1 MFSHKQMWDAI
12 DALAAR
18 NGLSTSGLAKR
29 AGLDATTFNK
39 SKRLSSAGHMR
50 WPTTESLS
58 RILDAT
64 RTPFHDFVLLVNG
77 RSERPA
83 ESIPLI
89 GFAKAG
95 EAGLFDESGA
105 PTGTG
110 WEQIAFPKVNDASAF
125 DPEGRLPEIPETN
138 ASKSGRERAVALARR
153 ENLSVR
159 QLAQRLG
166 GYAGLAFVGT
176 PKTIADAMEEW
187 LVAEGSDGFNVMFPY
202 LPAGLDDFAEK
213 VVPELQ
219 RRGIFRRQYEGTTL
233 RENLGLKR
241 PPNRFFDGEA
251 ARKAG

>member
-64 RTPFHDFVLLVNG
+64 RTPFHDFVLLVN
-77 RSERPA
+77 SKAERPT
-83 ESIPLI
+83 ESIPLV

-95 EAGLFDESGA
+95 DNGLFDEGGI

-110 WEQIAFPKVNDASAF
+110 WEQIAFPKVNDPAAF
-125 DPEGRLPEIPETN
+125 ALEISGDSLLPVYRDGDTIIVSPG
-138 ASKSGRERAVALARR
+138 SQARR
-153 ENLSVR
+153 GDRV
-159 QLAQRLG
+159 
-166 GYAGLAFVGT
+166 VV
-176 PKTIADAMEEW
+176 KT
-187 LVAEGSDGFNVMFPY
+187 
-202 LPAGLDDFAEK
+202 
-213 VVPELQ
+213 
-219 RRGIFRRQYEGTTL
+219 
-233 RENLGLKR
+233 
-241 PPNRFFDGEA
+241 
-251 ARKAG
+251 KAGEIMARVLMRQTARTIELNGFRPDHPPVSLGVGDVAWMARIVWASQ

>member
-18 NGLSTSGLAKR
+18 NSLSTSGLAKR

-95 EAGLFDESGA
+95 EAGLFDDGGA

-110 WEQIAFPKVNDASAF
+110 WEQIAFPKVNDACAF
-125 DPEGRLPEIPETN
+125 ALEISGDGMLPVYRDGDTIIVSPNSQARRGDRVVVRTKAGEVL
-138 ASKSGRERAVALARR
+138 AKVLARQTAR
-153 ENLSVR
+153 TIEFNAFSPNEPPVSLGIGE
-159 QLAQRLG
+159 LAW
-166 GYAGLAFVGT
+166 
-176 PKTIADAMEEW
+176 IARIVWA
-187 LVAEGSDGFNVMFPY
+187 S
-202 LPAGLDDFAEK
+202 
-213 VVPELQ
+213 Q
-219 RRGIFRRQYEGTTL
+219 
-233 RENLGLKR
+233 
-241 PPNRFFDGEA
+241 
-251 ARKAG
+251 

>member
-77 RSERPA
+77 KSERPA

-95 EAGLFDESGA
+95 ESGLFDEGGA

-110 WEQIAFPKVNDASAF
+110 WEQISFPKVNDAAAF
-125 DPEGRLPEIPETN
+125 ALEISGDSMLPVYRDGDTIIVSPNSQARRGDRVVVKTTAGEVL
-138 ASKSGRERAVALARR
+138 AKVLARQTAR
-153 ENLSVR
+153 TIELSSFNSSHPPVS
-159 QLAQRLG
+159 LG
-166 GYAGLAFVGT
+166 IGDVSW
-176 PKTIADAMEEW
+176 IARIVWA
-187 LVAEGSDGFNVMFPY
+187 S
-202 LPAGLDDFAEK
+202 
-213 VVPELQ
+213 Q
-219 RRGIFRRQYEGTTL
+219 
-233 RENLGLKR
+233 
-241 PPNRFFDGEA
+241 
-251 ARKAG
+251 

>member
-64 RTPFHDFVLLVNG
+64 RTPFHDFVQLVDG
-77 RSERPA
+77 KSDRPT

-95 EAGLFDESGA
+95 EDGLFDNNGL

-110 WEQIAFPKVNDASAF
+110 WDQIAFPRVNDACAF
-125 DPEGRLPEIPETN
+125 ALEISGDGLLPVYRDGDTIVVSPNSQIRRGDRVVVRTKAGEVH
-138 ASKSGRERAVALARR
+138 ARVLARQTAR
-153 ENLSVR
+153 TIELNGLGPTQPPVSVSLGDLSW
-159 QLAQRLG
+159 
-166 GYAGLAFVGT
+166 
-176 PKTIADAMEEW
+176 IARIVWA
-187 LVAEGSDGFNVMFPY
+187 S
-202 LPAGLDDFAEK
+202 
-213 VVPELQ
+213 Q
-219 RRGIFRRQYEGTTL
+219 
-233 RENLGLKR
+233 
-241 PPNRFFDGEA
+241 
-251 ARKAG
+251 

>member
-18 NGLSTSGLAKR
+18 NSLSTSGLAKR

-95 EAGLFDESGA
+95 EAGLFDDGGA

-110 WEQIAFPKVNDASAF
+110 WEQIAFPKVNDACAF
-125 DPEGRLPEIPETN
+125 ALEISGDGMLPVYRDGDTIIVSQARRGDRVVVRTKAGEVL
-138 ASKSGRERAVALARR
+138 AKVLARQTAR
-153 ENLSVR
+153 TIEFNAFSPNEPPVSLGIGE
-159 QLAQRLG
+159 LAW
-166 GYAGLAFVGT
+166 
-176 PKTIADAMEEW
+176 IARIVWA
-187 LVAEGSDGFNVMFPY
+187 S
-202 LPAGLDDFAEK
+202 
-213 VVPELQ
+213 Q
-219 RRGIFRRQYEGTTL
+219 
-233 RENLGLKR
+233 
-241 PPNRFFDGEA
+241 
-251 ARKAG
+251 

>member
-83 ESIPLI
+83 ESIPLV

-95 EAGLFDESGA
+95 ESGLFDESGA
-105 PTGTG
+105 PTGTE
-110 WEQIAFPKVNDASAF
+110 WEQIAFPKVNDPSAF
-125 DPEGRLPEIPETN
+125 ALEISGDSMLPVYRDGDTIIVSP
-138 ASKSGRERAVALARR
+138 SSQARR
-153 ENLSVR
+153 GDRV
-159 QLAQRLG
+159 
-166 GYAGLAFVGT
+166 VV
-176 PKTIADAMEEW
+176 KT
-187 LVAEGSDGFNVMFPY
+187 
-202 LPAGLDDFAEK
+202 
-213 VVPELQ
+213 
-219 RRGIFRRQYEGTTL
+219 
-233 RENLGLKR
+233 
-241 PPNRFFDGEA
+241 
-251 ARKAG
+251 KAGEVLAKVLGRQTARTIELNSFKIDHPPLSLGIGDVAWVARIVWASQ

>member
-95 EAGLFDESGA
+95 GDGGLFDESGT

-110 WEQIAFPKVNDASAF
+110 WEQIAFPKVNDPSAF
-125 DPEGRLPEIPETN
+125 ALEISGDSMLPVYQDGDTIIVSPNSQARRGDRVVVKLKAGELL
-138 ASKSGRERAVALARR
+138 AKVLARQTAR
-153 ENLSVR
+153 TIELNAFNPSQPPVS
-159 QLAQRLG
+159 LG
-166 GYAGLAFVGT
+166 IGDMAW
-176 PKTIADAMEEW
+176 M
-187 LVAEGSDGFNVMFPY
+187 
-202 LPAGLDDFAEK
+202 
-213 VVPELQ
+213 
-219 RRGIFRRQYEGTTL
+219 
-233 RENLGLKR
+233 
-241 PPNRFFDGEA
+241 
-251 ARKAG
+251 ARIVWASQ